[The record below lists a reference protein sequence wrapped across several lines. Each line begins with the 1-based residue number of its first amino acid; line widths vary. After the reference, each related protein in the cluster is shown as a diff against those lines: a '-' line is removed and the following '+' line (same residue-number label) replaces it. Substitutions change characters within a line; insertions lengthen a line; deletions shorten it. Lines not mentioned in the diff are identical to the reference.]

1 MTAKVTIQP
10 SATEF
15 RVERGET
22 VLEAALRSGV
32 ALNYNCGNGTC
43 GDCKARVLSGHL
55 AEELPHDYVLKEVE
69 RSLGTVLLC
78 CAKTDEDLVVEAA
91 EAGTPADIPPERI
104 TTTVYRLQQP
114 ADDVMLLELRTPRSN
129 TLRFLAGQYARIE
142 VDGVAAHSAAIA
154 SCPCNGMYLQF
165 HLRRRPGDAFSD
177 YVFTELKARQK
188 VDIVGPFGDFVLDE
202 QSTRPIV
209 FLAFETG
216 FAPLKSLIEHAIAL
230 ELAQPM
236 RLYWV
241 APGAHAHYL
250 MNYCRS
256 WQDAL
261 DDFTFVP
268 VDAESGAARAAR
280 RADND
285 RAGLT
290 EPQQALLDAA
300 FELLDREPDLSGFDL
315 YCSGPK
321 LIVERFQAP
330 LLEHGLPP
338 GRLFLDYIEK
348 S

>member
-1 MTAKVTIQP
+1 MTARVTIQP
-10 SATEF
+10 SGTEF

-43 GDCKARVLSGHL
+43 GDCKARVLSGRP

-69 RSLGTVLLC
+69 RSLGMVLLC
-78 CAKTDEDLVVEAA
+78 CTRTDEDLVVEAA
-91 EAGTPADIPPERI
+91 QAGAPADILPERI

-142 VDGVAAHSAAIA
+142 LDGIPAHSAAIA

-165 HLRRRPGDAFSD
+165 HLRRVPGDAFSD
-177 YVFTELKARQK
+177 YVFTKLRTRQK
-188 VDIVGPFGDFVLDE
+188 VDVEGPFGDFVLDE
-202 QSTRPIV
+202 QSNRPIV
-209 FLAFETG
+209 FLAFGIG

-241 APGAHAHYL
+241 ASDARAHYL
-250 MNYCRS
+250 SNYCRS

-268 VDAESGAARAAR
+268 VSGANQSGHTANRASGQ
-280 RADND
+280 
-285 RAGLT
+285 AGLT
-290 EPQQALLDAA
+290 ARQRAMLDAA
-300 FELLDREPDLSGFDL
+300 SELLNREPDLSGFDL

-321 LIVERFQAP
+321 SIVERFQA
-330 LLEHGLPP
+330 LLLQHGIPP
-338 GRLFLDYIEK
+338 DRLFLDYTEK
-348 S
+348 H